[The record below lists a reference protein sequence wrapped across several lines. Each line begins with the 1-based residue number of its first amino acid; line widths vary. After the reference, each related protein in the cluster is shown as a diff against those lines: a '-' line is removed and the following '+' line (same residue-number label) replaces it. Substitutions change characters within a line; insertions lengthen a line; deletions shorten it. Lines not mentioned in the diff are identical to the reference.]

1 MHIFTQVFSLD
12 YFVEFRSCWL
22 KTKIYSDLV
31 QLRSD
36 CDLRIICMIM
46 FYLLVHVKAINCLFS
61 VVFILLAIHL
71 ILETL
76 CYYLQLLVSDHIL
89 QGFLYPTGKDVV
101 TSVSGV
107 YILQLSPSAL
117 PMVRKKRKENE
128 TLVFDVL

>member
-1 MHIFTQVFSLD
+1 M
-12 YFVEFRSCWL
+12 EFRSCWL
-22 KTKIYSDLV
+22 KTKIYGDLV

-36 CDLRIICMIM
+36 CDLRVICMIM

-76 CYYLQLLVSDHIL
+76 CHYLQLLVSDHIL

>member
-1 MHIFTQVFSLD
+1 MHICTQVFSLD

-76 CYYLQLLVSDHIL
+76 CHYLQLLVSDHIL

>member
-1 MHIFTQVFSLD
+1 M
-12 YFVEFRSCWL
+12 EFRSCWL

-36 CDLRIICMIM
+36 CDLRVICMIM

>member
-22 KTKIYSDLV
+22 KTKIYGDLV

-76 CYYLQLLVSDHIL
+76 CHYLQLLVSDHIL